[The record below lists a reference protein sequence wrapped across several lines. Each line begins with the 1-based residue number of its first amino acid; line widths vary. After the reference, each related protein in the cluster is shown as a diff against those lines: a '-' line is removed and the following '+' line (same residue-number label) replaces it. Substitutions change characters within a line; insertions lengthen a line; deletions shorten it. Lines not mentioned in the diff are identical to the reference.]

1 MKLII
6 LLAAIVGKWLLCLWI
21 GLGLIFLLFWLKG
34 KQLGFNSDRWD
45 DFFITLP
52 SQKVERYTI
61 GIYLTAALLSS
72 GISYLLLEWA
82 GFRHSLLIAGA
93 LFAVG
98 GLITEYRWFTKK
110 RDYVLKKY
118 QEIPQAILERRNG
131 ENKMNE
137 QIVLREYRKSDR
149 PALIDII
156 RYTWQYDKFASGKTA
171 QKLAGAYLDS
181 CLTNQTFTQVA
192 LVDEIPVGIIMVKNR
207 REHKCP
213 LSLRL
218 NLIGSVMSLLFSKEG
233 RMVTKIFTKVE
244 EIDRQLLKDSRM
256 DYQGEVAFFAVN
268 SKYRGMGLG
277 RKLFEAAQ
285 DYMKDRQIGRFFL
298 FTDTTCNY
306 PFYEHRGM
314 KRRGEHTHTFEAKE
328 QLGTL
333 TLFIYDYQME
343 GSKDESDNS

>member
-6 LLAAIVGKWLLCLWI
+6 LLAVIVGKWLLCLWL
-21 GLGLIFLLFWLKG
+21 GLGVFFLLFWLKG

-52 SQKVERYTI
+52 PRKVEQYTI

-82 GFRHSLLIAGA
+82 GFRHSLLIAVV

-110 RDYVLKKY
+110 RDYLLKRY
-118 QEIPQAILERRNG
+118 QEIPQTILERRNG
-131 ENKMNE
+131 ENKMDK
-137 QIVLREYRKSDR
+137 QIVLREYQKSDR

-156 RYTWQYDKFASGKTA
+156 RDTWQYDKFASEKTA
-171 QKLAGAYLDS
+171 RKLARAYLDS

-192 LVDEIPVGIIMVKNR
+192 LVDEKPVGIIMVKNR
-207 REHKCP
+207 RDHKCP
-213 LSLRL
+213 LRFRL
-218 NLIGSVMSLLFSKEG
+218 NLIGSVVSLFFSKEG
-233 RMVTKIFTKVE
+233 RMITKIFSSVE
-244 EIDRQLLKDSRM
+244 KIDEQLLKDSPI

-268 SKYRGMGLG
+268 SKYRGIGLG
-277 RKLFEAAQ
+277 KKWFEAAQ
-285 DYMKDRQIGRFFL
+285 DYMKGQQINNFFL

-314 KRRGEHTHTFEAKE
+314 KRRGEHTHTFEAKG
-328 QLGTL
+328 QSGTL
-333 TLFIYDYQME
+333 TLFIYDYQKE
-343 GSKDESDNS
+343 ETENEKDNS